1 MATPEPGLGDL
12 GQEPAEEVGK
22 ELLGGEGGQE
32 LLSVLLASPKWFEV
46 PDPEK
51 TTHAQE
57 PQDKPA
63 PEIGTSGH
71 AQEPPELMQP
81 LRIYSMHRSPRA
93 FLEMMRLLQDM
104 EAAERIG
111 DAWLVRLDP
120 QEKPAVLKAFEEGMI
135 LVDGWFTRLKDL
147 CRRHVVVSGD
157 PALFLEALKSQ
168 PHRSREGLRAS
179 ELKVT
184 ILDS

>member
-1 MATPEPGLGDL
+1 MATPEPGLGEV
-12 GQEPAEEVGK
+12 GEPAEV
-22 ELLGGEGGQE
+22 LGGEAGKE

-104 EAAERIG
+104 EAAERLDG
-111 DAWLVRLDP
+111 HAWFMAQDP
-120 QEKPAVLKAFEEGMI
+120 REKPAVLRAFQEGFI
-135 LVDGWFTRLKDL
+135 LVDGWFFGLKDL
-147 CRRHVVVSGD
+147 KCRHVVVSGD
-157 PALFLEALKSQ
+157 PALFLETLKRQPNRGSQ
-168 PHRSREGLRAS
+168 GMRAK

>member
-1 MATPEPGLGDL
+1 MATPEPVGI
-12 GQEPAEEVGK
+12 EV
-22 ELLGGEGGQE
+22 LGGEGGQE

-46 PDPEK
+46 PDR
-51 TTHAQE
+51 Q
-57 PQDKPA
+57 PA
-63 PEIGTSGH
+63 PETEASGH
-71 AQEPPELMQP
+71 AQEPQEPQPVPETRASGHAQEPQELMQP
-81 LRIYSMHRSPRA
+81 LKLYRMHRSPKA
-93 FLEMMRLLQDM
+93 FLKMMQLLQDM
-104 EAAERIG
+104 EVAERIG